1 MEIAIAAD
9 HGGFQ
14 LKEKIR
20 AHLIESG
27 YTVKDFGCY
36 SLESVDFPEYAAK
49 VGHFVATENSLGVLC
64 CGTGIGMSM
73 ATNKIKG
80 VRAAVVSDAFSA
92 MMTRRHNNSNV
103 LCLGERVLGDSLALL
118 YLIRG
123 LRQNLKVEDIIQ
135 GSRNWRSLRNR
146 RKINENDCGFHYVC
160 RLASSR

>member
-49 VGHFVATENSLGVLC
+49 VGHFVATENSLVCSVAEQGLE
-64 CGTGIGMSM
+64 
-73 ATNKIKG
+73 
-80 VRAAVVSDAFSA
+80 
-92 MMTRRHNNSNV
+92 
-103 LCLGERVLGDSLALL
+103 CLW
-118 YLIRG
+118 
-123 LRQNLKVEDIIQ
+123 QPTK
-135 GSRNWRSLRNR
+135 
-146 RKINENDCGFHYVC
+146 
-160 RLASSR
+160 

>member
-73 ATNKIKG
+73 AAKQNK
-80 VRAAVVSDAFSA
+80 RCACCCRFRCFFS
-92 MMTRRHNNSNV
+92 
-103 LCLGERVLGDSLALL
+103 
-118 YLIRG
+118 
-123 LRQNLKVEDIIQ
+123 
-135 GSRNWRSLRNR
+135 
-146 RKINENDCGFHYVC
+146 NDD
-160 RLASSR
+160 

>member
-1 MEIAIAAD
+1 MVPNSSNSLGETGATIKVRKERITWKL
-9 HGGFQ
+9 Q
-14 LKEKIR
+14 LQLIM

-73 ATNKIKG
+73 AANKIKG

-118 YLIRG
+118 LLDTWLVAEFEGGRHNTR
-123 LRQNLKVEDIIQ
+123 LQKLAKLEEREED
-135 GSRNWRSLRNR
+135 
-146 RKINENDCGFHYVC
+146 K
-160 RLASSR
+160 

>member
-20 AHLIESG
+20 EHLIESG

-73 ATNKIKG
+73 AANKIKG

-118 YLIRG
+118 LLDTWLVAEFEGGRH
-123 LRQNLKVEDIIQ
+123 NT
-135 GSRNWRSLRNR
+135 
-146 RKINENDCGFHYVC
+146 
-160 RLASSR
+160 RLAKLAELEEREEDK

>member
-49 VGHFVATENSLGVLC
+49 VGHFVGTENSLGVLC

-73 ATNKIKG
+73 AANKIKG

-118 YLIRG
+118 LLDTWLVAEFEGGRHNTRLEKLAALEEQEG
-123 LRQNLKVEDIIQ
+123 VE
-135 GSRNWRSLRNR
+135 
-146 RKINENDCGFHYVC
+146 
-160 RLASSR
+160 

>member
-1 MEIAIAAD
+1 MTNSSNSLRKAGATIKVRKERITWKLQLLTD

-80 VRAAVVSDAFSA
+80 VRLCCRFRCFFS
-92 MMTRRHNNSNV
+92 
-103 LCLGERVLGDSLALL
+103 
-118 YLIRG
+118 
-123 LRQNLKVEDIIQ
+123 
-135 GSRNWRSLRNR
+135 
-146 RKINENDCGFHYVC
+146 NDDE
-160 RLASSR
+160 AT